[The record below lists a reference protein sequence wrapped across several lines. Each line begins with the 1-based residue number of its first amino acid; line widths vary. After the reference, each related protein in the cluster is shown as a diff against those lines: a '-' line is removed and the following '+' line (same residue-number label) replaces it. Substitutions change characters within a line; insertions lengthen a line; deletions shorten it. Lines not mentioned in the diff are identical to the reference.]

1 MNREK
6 KSFPSKM
13 SKENAVLLLSRGKR
27 GLVQIA
33 FGRTGIVI
41 LLLALQVLAL
51 FVAFFRLLGQN
62 VTLYVT
68 ISGSIAVVM
77 ALGVVNHQR
86 QNPSIK
92 LTWVVLILAA
102 PIFAIPLY
110 FFVNMDLGHRLAHH
124 RHAEIKKQT
133 APLVRQDQAALST
146 LPDGSRPLAEYM
158 WRQGDFPVCRNTS
171 ATYYPLGD
179 DVFQELLDQLERAEH
194 FIFLEYFIIEEGYMW
209 GRILHTLEQK
219 VREGVEVRVLYD
231 GTCAVAHLPYDYNKQ
246 LEAIGIRCK
255 MFAPLRPL
263 VSTHYNNRDH
273 RKILVIDGKVAFTGG
288 INLSDEYI
296 NRRVLHG
303 HWKDNA
309 ILIRG
314 EAVRSFTLMFLQ
326 MWNTECWKLEDC
338 APYLKTFPA
347 EGRGLFIPYGS
358 CPYDDEHLA
367 EMVYLDLINR
377 AQRYVHIMTP
387 YLVIDNEM
395 ATALTFAAKR
405 GVDVALILPHIPD
418 KKYMFALAKTYY
430 PQLLEAGVHIYE
442 YTPGFVHAKLLVSD
456 GCRAVVGTI
465 NFDYRSLYL
474 HFECGVYMEDA
485 PAVGQVEQDFLDT
498 LSKCQ
503 EATLAQWKARSL
515 GSRLTGYILRL
526 FAPLL

>member
-1 MNREK
+1 MSREK
-6 KSFPSKM
+6 RGLP
-13 SKENAVLLLSRGKR
+13 SKENAVLLLNRGKR
-27 GLVQIA
+27 GLVQMV
-33 FGRTGIVI
+33 FGRTGIII
-41 LLLALQVLAL
+41 LLLILQVAAL
-51 FVAFFRLLGQN
+51 FIAFFSLLGQN
-62 VTLYVT
+62 LTLYMT

-77 ALGVVNHQR
+77 ALAIVNNHR

-110 FFVNMDLGHRLAHH
+110 FFVNMELGHRLAHH
-124 RHAEIKKQT
+124 RHQEIKEKT
-133 APLVRQDQAALST
+133 APLARQDQTALSQ
-146 LPDGSRPLAEYM
+146 LPAGSRELADYM
-158 WRQGDFPVCRNTS
+158 WRQGNFPVCRNTE

-179 DVFQELLDQLERAEH
+179 DVFQEMLDQLERAEH

-209 GRILHTLEQK
+209 GRILRILEQK
-219 VREGVEVRVLYD
+219 VQEGVEVRVLYD
-231 GTCAVAHLPYDYNKQ
+231 GTCAVALLPYGYPEQ

-288 INLSDEYI
+288 INLADEYI
-296 NRRVLHG
+296 NRKVRYG

-309 ILIRG
+309 ILVRG
-314 EAVRSFTLMFLQ
+314 EAVRSFTTMFLQ
-326 MWNTECWKLEDC
+326 MWNTQEWKLEDLT
-338 APYLKTFPA
+338 PYLKTFPV

-358 CPYDDEHLA
+358 CPYDADRLA
-367 EMVYLDLINR
+367 EMVYMDLINR
-377 AQRYVHIMTP
+377 ARHYVHIMTP

-430 PQLLEAGVHIYE
+430 PQLLEAGVRIFE

-456 GCRAVVGTI
+456 GCRAAVGTI

-498 LSKCQ
+498 LTKCQ
-503 EATLAQWKARSL
+503 EATLAQWKSRSL
-515 GSRLTGYILRL
+515 GSRLTGYVLRL

>member
-1 MNREK
+1 MSQEK
-6 KSFPSKM
+6 KKIPSK
-13 SKENAVLLLSRGKR
+13 SKENAVLLLNRGKR

-51 FVAFFRLLGQN
+51 FVFFFRLLGN
-62 VTLYVT
+62 YLPVYVAVS
-68 ISGSIAVVM
+68 SGFGLVM

-110 FFVNMDLGHRLAHH
+110 FFVNMEMGHRLAHH
-124 RHAEIKKQT
+124 RHQEIKKKT
-133 APLVRQDQAALST
+133 APLARQDQTALSQ
-146 LPDGSRPLAEYM
+146 LPPESAGLAEYM

-179 DVFQELLDQLERAEH
+179 DVFQEILDQLERAER

-209 GRILHTLEQK
+209 GRVLRILEEK
-219 VREGVEVRVLYD
+219 VRQGVEVRVLYD
-231 GTCAVAHLPYDYNKQ
+231 GTCAVALLPYDYPRQ
-246 LEAIGIRCK
+246 LEAIGIRCR
-255 MFAPLRPL
+255 MFAPLRPM

-273 RKILVIDGKVAFTGG
+273 RKILVVDGKVAFTGG
-288 INLSDEYI
+288 INLADEYI
-296 NRRVLHG
+296 NRKVRYG

-309 ILIRG
+309 ILVRG

-326 MWNTECWKLEDC
+326 MWNTAERKLEDFT
-338 APYLKTFPA
+338 PYLKVFPA

-358 CPYDDEHLA
+358 CPYDADRLA
-367 EMVYLDLINR
+367 EMVYMDLINR
-377 AQRYVHIMTP
+377 ARRYVHIMTP

-395 ATALTFAAKR
+395 ATALAFAAKR
-405 GVDVALILPHIPD
+405 GVEVSLILPHIPD

-430 PQLLEAGVHIYE
+430 PQLLEAGVRIFE
-442 YTPGFVHAKLLVSD
+442 YTPGFVHAKILVSD
-456 GCRAVVGTI
+456 SCRAVVGTI

-485 PAVGQVEQDFLDT
+485 PAVEQVEQDFLDT
-498 LSKCQ
+498 LTRCQ
-503 EATLAQWKARSL
+503 EATLTQWKARSL
-515 GSRLTGYILRL
+515 GSRLTGYLLRL